1 MQLWIRIPAAELH
14 AVIYI
19 YINSDLSPHLHGA
32 GVRPYI

>member
-14 AVIYI
+14 AVI